1 MVLEWKD
8 KHFKTI
14 GSFLEGNS
22 YILLK
27 RQADPCSSF
36 SLCLMLHVVLHLCAP
51 DKCER
56 DGRWSFSS
64 VFGVQQNLKEMLHY
78 WAAKS
83 SCYETGDTV
92 CVVLVW
98 KPEQRFSDTFSSI
111 KLLLFIIRLQT
122 LCLMIFFFL
131 QIVINFTDWDI
142 ILLLY
147 PQNEMSDE
155 PESCQ

>member
-56 DGRWSFSS
+56 DGIRSFSS

-78 WAAKS
+78 
-83 SCYETGDTV
+83 
-92 CVVLVW
+92 
-98 KPEQRFSDTFSSI
+98 
-111 KLLLFIIRLQT
+111 
-122 LCLMIFFFL
+122 
-131 QIVINFTDWDI
+131 
-142 ILLLY
+142 
-147 PQNEMSDE
+147 
-155 PESCQ
+155 